1 MTDGR
6 WKSFAEMAIAQ
17 GVYPKDL
24 DYTKAYTLDFVRPAG
39 K

>member
-1 MTDGR
+1 
-6 WKSFAEMAIAQ
+6 MAIAQ

-24 DYTKAYTLDFVRPAG
+24 DYTKAYTLDFVRPAAG